1 MTPKTKRKRNMTA
14 WTSMMTMRIRKKPK
28 KIFSTLNGYGEG
40 FEVEDI

>member
-1 MTPKTKRKRNMTA
+1 VTPKTKRKRNMTA
-14 WTSMMTMRIRKKPK
+14 WTSMTMTIRKKPK